1 MWRTAKV
8 YNFKTKK
15 FEKKK
20 IWERDDIVSTESIKI
35 PVNKWNS

>member
-20 IWERDDIVSTESIKI
+20 IWEREMILLVQKA
-35 PVNKWNS
+35 